1 MIYFYHSFW
10 MTLYT
15 LDRTPGI
22 PGSDKNHPGSS
33 SSSITIIVI
42 IIGQNIEN
50 SILYTLLLRQI
61 FPRSK
66 SEIQIGLSHGGWHQT
81 PVLPFIWQRANVYVS
96 VSPAFAGLNKL
107 CKPFESTGSAQKQ
120 IYQMS
125 LNNEYLSA
133 RVCCKGLVRETAVG
147 KAKDNN
153 KL

>member
-1 MIYFYHSFW
+1 M
-10 MTLYT
+10 
-15 LDRTPGI
+15 
-22 PGSDKNHPGSS
+22 
-33 SSSITIIVI
+33 
-42 IIGQNIEN
+42 
-50 SILYTLLLRQI
+50 
-61 FPRSK
+61 
-66 SEIQIGLSHGGWHQT
+66 
-81 PVLPFIWQRANVYVS
+81 ANVYVS

-153 KL
+153 KQMQRNVGNNKNGTYKDKHKGRTHSQNT

>member
-1 MIYFYHSFW
+1 MASVPNLSSFQ
-10 MTLYT
+10 L
-15 LDRTPGI
+15 G
-22 PGSDKNHPGSS
+22 
-33 SSSITIIVI
+33 IVI
-42 IIGQNIEN
+42 APIDIKYEN
-50 SILYTLLLRQI
+50 HRYHRHCHWPEYCKFYIVHIASA
-61 FPRSK
+61 PN
-66 SEIQIGLSHGGWHQT
+66 LSSFQVRNPNWSWGWHQT
-81 PVLPFIWQRANVYVS
+81 PFLPLIWQRANVYVS

>member
-1 MIYFYHSFW
+1 MEGIVKKFNLKVSF
-10 MTLYT
+10 
-15 LDRTPGI
+15 
-22 PGSDKNHPGSS
+22 
-33 SSSITIIVI
+33 
-42 IIGQNIEN
+42 
-50 SILYTLLLRQI
+50 LLNA
-61 FPRSK
+61 K
-66 SEIQIGLSHGGWHQT
+66 KTGIQIGLSHGGWHQT